1 LKPAASVPA
10 PTPEANAKTGTTIV
24 KSAPPKETARITVKP
39 NLPVAAP
46 VRAGNIP
53 TAKPAVAPGTVP
65 VAAMAA
71 GAAVAAGAA
80 AVAGA
85 PKPVAKGTK
94 PATTIVKTGTTKV
107 PTPSV
112 KPAAVAAGGAVV
124 AAPAVAYE
132 EEASTTL
139 TTALSAALALVTW
152 GTAGVLFASLEG
164 WM

>member
-1 LKPAASVPA
+1 LKPAATIPVP
-10 PTPEANAKTGTTIV
+10 PPEANAKTGTTIV

-39 NLPVAAP
+39 NLPAATP
-46 VRAGNIP
+46 VRAAGNIP
-53 TAKPAVAPGTVP
+53 TPRPAPSTVP

-71 GAAVAAGAA
+71 GAAVVAGAA
-80 AVAGA
+80 AAI

-112 KPAAVAAGGAVV
+112 VPAAVAAGGAVI
-124 AAPAVAYE
+124 AAPSAAYE
-132 EEASTTL
+132 DEPSTTL
-139 TTALSAALALVTW
+139 TTVLSGVLALVTW